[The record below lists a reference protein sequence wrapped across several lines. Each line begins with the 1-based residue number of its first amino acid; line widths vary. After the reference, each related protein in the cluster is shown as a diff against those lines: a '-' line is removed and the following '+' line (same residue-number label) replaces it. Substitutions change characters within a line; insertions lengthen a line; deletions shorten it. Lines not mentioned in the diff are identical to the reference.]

1 MPQIDSLIQNIR
13 KDFPILDTK
22 VYNKPLVYLDNA
34 ATTQKPVQVLDRLN
48 YFYRHFN
55 ANIHRGVHYLSE
67 QATSQY
73 EEARGIVKNFL
84 SAKKTSEIVFTSGAT
99 ESINLVAFSFA
110 EQFIRPD
117 DEVIVSELEHHA
129 NIVPWQLACE
139 RKKARLRVIPINEK
153 GELILDEL
161 PGMLNEK
168 TKIIAVN
175 QVSNTLGSINPVKQI
190 IDLAHKHDIPVLVD
204 GAQAVL
210 HQTVDVN
217 DLDCDFYV
225 FSGHKIFGP
234 TGIGILYGKEKWLEK
249 MPPYQS
255 GGDMIDHVSFEKT
268 SFNSLPFKF
277 EAGTSNYAGAI
288 GLGEALQY
296 VLAIGFD
303 KIKQI
308 EDYLLKD
315 SLDKL
320 SKIDGLKFIGS
331 SENKI
336 SVHSFVL
343 DGIHPYDAGMIFD
356 KLGIAV
362 RTGTHCTEPIMD
374 HFNISGTIRASFT
387 IYNSI
392 AEIDA
397 LISAI
402 KKVQLMLA

>member
-73 EEARGIVKNFL
+73 GEARGIVKNFL